1 MWFRKFA
8 DDEKLSFCSSAVFF
22 SVALILGEV
31 KYYPSWLTSKARS
44 ISFPLLRLWYYSL
57 GGFHQWTPE
66 FGFFPVKLSA

>member
-31 KYYPSWLTSKARS
+31 KYYPSWLTSNGRS
-44 ISFPLLRLWYYSL
+44 ISIPPLEVMVL
-57 GGFHQWTPE
+57 Q
-66 FGFFPVKLSA
+66 FGRIPSVDS